1 MNIIIL
7 GIAQPEGY
15 CKNKLRLALLKFI
28 RGQYGKE
35 GNKINRPICIATCM
49 YIIGIL
55 IGLYLQ
61 ISIVFLCLFLVVG
74 FFIVETC
81 YEIIYNNFILKQNYV
96 KRINGY
102 KIKKYIVKD
111 VNKRIKQFVK
121 CNCIQKVKSRKHYK
135 RMLHFILLSFVI
147 LGTIQVR
154 TLNINY
160 EEKYSDISDEVNVKG
175 IIISEPQDKDYKYT
189 YTIKVEEI
197 NNQDKYKGTKLIL
210 NINKNKLKDIV
221 PKFGDEVELTGEF
234 ERPNSARNYK
244 GFDYKQYLKSKG
256 IYGTVDLEN
265 YKIVAED
272 QIDNF
277 SKLINSVQNSMKN
290 NINAILGKE
299 EAALCIGILVGDRE
313 KISEETEDNFKKS
326 NLTHMLAV
334 SGSHITYIITAL
346 AVLLGRTG
354 KKLTKIITILILLF
368 FMALT
373 GFTSSVIRA
382 CIMGILVLLASM
394 LHRKSDTINNLGVS
408 SLIILLFNPYA
419 IIDVGFLLSYGGT
432 IGIVLL
438 GDRIT
443 NGLYKGENKVIKY
456 IIISFSITLSANLM
470 IIPIMAY
477 NFSTISFTFWISNI
491 LAAPVMEI
499 VTIFSFIVYF
509 ISIVF
514 PLLAEFLG
522 IFLGFLLD
530 ILLKIAEISSL
541 IPGSSIYIKT
551 PYVIECVIYYLIIYV
566 ICNLDKVKFIIKGN
580 KQIQKIF
587 KFIIRIRSNS
597 IRNAIE
603 ENNISENI
611 VGVNEISTNNK
622 VDISKLGI
630 ELICLFTI
638 VVIVFVSIGVNIIQ
652 KPLKIYFVDVGQGD
666 CTLIQTPTN
675 KNILIDGGGS
685 EFGNF
690 DVGESIL
697 LPYLLDRRVTTIDYM
712 LISHADSDHIAGL
725 FKVIENL
732 RVKNIIISKQ
742 DENSE
747 NLKILNQL
755 VKEKKI
761 KVTIVEQGDCIQIDK
776 YSYIEILFPE
786 DELIKDNVLN
796 NNSIVA
802 KFNYE
807 NFSMLFTGDIEEVAE
822 NRICEMYEDTN
833 KLNSTILKV
842 AHHGSKTSSTEE
854 FLELVKPKIAF
865 IGVGANNNFG
875 HPNDEVIERLQE
887 YTKLVYR
894 TDECGEISIVIDKK
908 SRVKVNKY
916 VE

>member
-1 MNIIIL
+1 
-7 GIAQPEGY
+7 
-15 CKNKLRLALLKFI
+15 
-28 RGQYGKE
+28 
-35 GNKINRPICIATCM
+35 M

-61 ISIVFLCLFLVVG
+61 ISIVFLCLSLFVV
-74 FFIVETC
+74 FIIVENC
-81 YEIIYNNFILKQNYV
+81 YGIVHSKSSNQAIYSENQSNENEINKNKKGDYYKRNNNYRIHKIITHFIFLSFILIGAVY
-96 KRINGY
+96 IN
-102 KIKKYIVKD
+102 ILD
-111 VNKRIKQFVK
+111 VR
-121 CNCIQKVKSRKHYK
+121 
-135 RMLHFILLSFVI
+135 
-147 LGTIQVR
+147 
-154 TLNINY
+154 Y
-160 EEKYSDISDEVNVKG
+160 EEKYCDISDEVNVKG

-197 NNQDKYKGTKLIL
+197 NNQDKYKDTKLIL

-221 PKFGDEVELTGEF
+221 PKFGDEIELTGEF

-265 YKIVAED
+265 YKIVAENRVD
-272 QIDNF
+272 KF
-277 SKLINSVQNSMKN
+277 SELINLVQTNMKK
-290 NINAILGKE
+290 NINAILNKE

-313 KISEETEDNFKKS
+313 AISEETEDNFKKS

-346 AVLLGRTG
+346 AVLLGRTD
-354 KKLTKIITILILLF
+354 KKLTKIITIVILLF

-382 CIMGILVLLASM
+382 CIMGILVLIASM
-394 LHRKSDTINNLGVS
+394 LHRKSDTINNLGLS

-443 NGLYKGENKVIKY
+443 NGLYKGENKIIKY
-456 IIISFSITLSANLM
+456 IIISFSITLSANLI

-477 NFSTISFTFWISNI
+477 NFSTVSFTFWISNI

-499 VTIFSFIVYF
+499 VTILGFIVYF

-514 PLLAEFLG
+514 PILAEFLG

-697 LPYLLDRRVTTIDYM
+697 LPYLLDRRITTIDYM
-712 LISHADSDHIAGL
+712 LISHTDSDHISGL
-725 FKVIENL
+725 FAIIENL
-732 RVKNIIISKQ
+732 NVKNIIISKQ
-742 DENSE
+742 GENSA
-747 NLKILNQL
+747 NLKTLNQL
-755 VKEKKI
+755 VKDKNIKI
-761 KVTIVEQGDCIQIDK
+761 TIAKNGDYIHIDK
-776 YSYIEILFPE
+776 YSYLEILFPE

-796 NNSIVA
+796 NNSIVT
-802 KFNYE
+802 KFHYE

-833 KLNSTILKV
+833 KLNATILKV
-842 AHHGSKTSSTEE
+842 AHHGSKTSSTEK
-854 FLELVKPKIAF
+854 FLELVNAKIAF

-875 HPNDEVIERLQE
+875 HPNDEVIERLKQ
-887 YTKLVYR
+887 YTNLIYR
-894 TDECGEISIVIDKK
+894 TDECGEISIIVNRRGRIKLN
-908 SRVKVNKY
+908 RYIEVK
-916 VE
+916 

>member
-1 MNIIIL
+1 
-7 GIAQPEGY
+7 
-15 CKNKLRLALLKFI
+15 
-28 RGQYGKE
+28 
-35 GNKINRPICIATCM
+35 M

-61 ISIVFLCLFLVVG
+61 ISIVFLCLSLLVV
-74 FFIVETC
+74 FIIVENC
-81 YEIIYNNFILKQNYV
+81 YGIVHSKSSNQAIYSENQSNENEINKNKKGDYYKRNNDYRIHKIITHFTFLLFILIGAVY
-96 KRINGY
+96 IN
-102 KIKKYIVKD
+102 IL
-111 VNKRIKQFVK
+111 NK
-121 CNCIQKVKSRKHYK
+121 
-135 RMLHFILLSFVI
+135 
-147 LGTIQVR
+147 
-154 TLNINY
+154 NY
-160 EEKYSDISDEVNVKG
+160 EAKYSDVSDEVNIRG

-313 KISEETEDNFKKS
+313 AISEETEDNFKKS

-354 KKLTKIITILILLF
+354 KKLTKIITIVILLF

-382 CIMGILVLLASM
+382 CIMGILVLIASM
-394 LHRKSDTINNLGVS
+394 LHRKSDTINNLGLS

-443 NGLYKGENKVIKY
+443 NGLYKGENKIIRC
-456 IIISFSITLSANLM
+456 IIISFSITLSANLI

-477 NFSTISFTFWISNI
+477 NFSTVSFTFWISNI

-499 VTIFSFIVYF
+499 VTIFGFIVYF

-551 PYVIECVIYYLIIYV
+551 PYVIECVIYYFIIYV
-566 ICNLDKVKFIIKGN
+566 IYNLDKIKNIIKESKYIQSFIKSIKKEAHN
-580 KQIQKIF
+580 KQK
-587 KFIIRIRSNS
+587 NMVTTS
-597 IRNAIE
+597 I
-603 ENNISENI
+603 
-611 VGVNEISTNNK
+611 V
-622 VDISKLGI
+622 
-630 ELICLFTI
+630 TI
-638 VVIVFVSIGVNIIQ
+638 VLLVFVSTTISFIPR
-652 KPLKIYFVDVGQGD
+652 PLKIYFVDVGQGD

-675 KNILIDGGGS
+675 KSILIDGGGS

-697 LPYLLDRRVTTIDYM
+697 LPYLLDRRITTIDYM
-712 LISHADSDHIAGL
+712 LISHADSDHISGL
-725 FKVIENL
+725 FAIIENL
-732 RVKNIIISKQ
+732 NVKNIIISKQ
-742 DENSE
+742 GENSA
-747 NLKILNQL
+747 NLKTLNQL
-755 VKEKKI
+755 VKDKNIKI
-761 KVTIVEQGDCIQIDK
+761 TIAKNGDYIQIDK
-776 YSYIEILFPE
+776 YSYLEILFPE

-802 KFNYE
+802 KFHYE

-833 KLNSTILKV
+833 KLNATILKV
-842 AHHGSKTSSTEE
+842 AHHGSKTSSTQR
-854 FLELVKPKIAF
+854 FLELVNPKIAF
-865 IGVGANNNFG
+865 IGVGENNKFG
-875 HPNDEVIERLQE
+875 HPNDEVIERLKQ
-887 YTKLVYR
+887 YTNLIYR
-894 TDECGEISIVIDKK
+894 TDECGEISIIVNRRGRIKLN
-908 SRVKVNKY
+908 RYIEVK
-916 VE
+916 

>member
-1 MNIIIL
+1 MVFIIVENCYWI
-7 GIAQPEGY
+7 IHSKSSNKAIYSENQSNENEIN
-15 CKNKLRLALLKFI
+15 KNKKGDYYKRNNNYRIRKIINHFI
-28 RGQYGKE
+28 FLSF
-35 GNKINRPICIATCM
+35 
-49 YIIGIL
+49 IL
-55 IGLYLQ
+55 IGTVY
-61 ISIVFLCLFLVVG
+61 I
-74 FFIVETC
+74 
-81 YEIIYNNFILKQNYV
+81 NILDSK
-96 KRINGY
+96 
-102 KIKKYIVKD
+102 
-111 VNKRIKQFVK
+111 
-121 CNCIQKVKSRKHYK
+121 
-135 RMLHFILLSFVI
+135 
-147 LGTIQVR
+147 
-154 TLNINY
+154 Y
-160 EEKYSDISDEVNVKG
+160 EEKYSGISDEINLRGV
-175 IIISEPQDKDYKYT
+175 IISEPQDKDYKYT

-197 NNQDKYKGTKLIL
+197 NNQDKYKDTKLIL

-221 PKFGDEVELTGEF
+221 PKFGDEIELTGEF

-256 IYGTVDLEN
+256 IYGTVDLES

-272 QIDNF
+272 KIDNF
-277 SKLINSVQNSMKN
+277 SKLINLVQNNMKN
-290 NINAILGKE
+290 NINAILDKD

-313 KISEETEDNFKKS
+313 AISEETENNFKKS

-346 AVLLGRTG
+346 AVLLGRTS
-354 KKLTKIITILILLF
+354 KKLTKIITIVILLF

-382 CIMGILVLLASM
+382 CIMGILVLIASM
-394 LHRKSDTINNLGVS
+394 LHRKSDTINNLGLS

-443 NGLYKGENKVIKY
+443 NGLYKILKKITKGKINLINEDSIAENTGTVSMKKSESISINDKNREDRRYLIISKVIKY
-456 IIISFSITLSANLM
+456 IIISFSITLSANLI

-477 NFSTISFTFWISNI
+477 NFSTVSFTFWISNI

-499 VTIFSFIVYF
+499 VTIFGFIVYF

-566 ICNLDKVKFIIKGN
+566 IYNLDKIKNIIKESKYKLSFIKLIKKEAHN
-580 KQIQKIF
+580 KQ
-587 KFIIRIRSNS
+587 R
-597 IRNAIE
+597 
-603 ENNISENI
+603 NI
-611 VGVNEISTNNK
+611 VTTCIV
-622 VDISKLGI
+622 
-630 ELICLFTI
+630 TI
-638 VVIVFVSIGVNIIQ
+638 VLLVFVSTTISFIPR
-652 KPLKIYFVDVGQGD
+652 PLKIYFVDVGQGD

-675 KNILIDGGGS
+675 KSIIIDGGGS

-697 LPYLLDRRVTTIDYM
+697 LPYLLDRRITTIDYM
-712 LISHADSDHIAGL
+712 LISHADSDHISGL
-725 FKVIENL
+725 FAIIEKLN
-732 RVKNIIISKQ
+732 VKNIIISKQ
-742 DENSE
+742 GENSA
-747 NLKILNQL
+747 NLKTLNQL
-755 VKEKKI
+755 VKDKNI
-761 KVTIVEQGDCIQIDK
+761 KVTIVRQGDNIQIDK
-776 YSYIEILFPE
+776 YSYLEILFPE

-802 KFNYE
+802 KFHYE

-833 KLNSTILKV
+833 KLNATILKV
-842 AHHGSKTSSTEE
+842 AHHGSKTSSTEK
-854 FLELVKPKIAF
+854 FLELVNAKIAF
-865 IGVGANNNFG
+865 IGVGANNKFG
-875 HPNDEVIERLQE
+875 HPNDEVIERLKQ
-887 YTKLVYR
+887 YTNLIYR
-894 TDECGEISIVIDKK
+894 TDECGEISIIVNRRGRIKLN
-908 SRVKVNKY
+908 RYIEVK
-916 VE
+916 

>member
-1 MNIIIL
+1 MVFIIVENCY
-7 GIAQPEGY
+7 GIVHSKSSNQAIYSENQSNENEIN
-15 CKNKLRLALLKFI
+15 KNKKGDYYKRNNNYRIHKIITHFI
-28 RGQYGKE
+28 FLSF
-35 GNKINRPICIATCM
+35 
-49 YIIGIL
+49 IL
-55 IGLYLQ
+55 IGAVY
-61 ISIVFLCLFLVVG
+61 I
-74 FFIVETC
+74 
-81 YEIIYNNFILKQNYV
+81 NIL
-96 KRINGY
+96 
-102 KIKKYIVKD
+102 D
-111 VNKRIKQFVK
+111 VR
-121 CNCIQKVKSRKHYK
+121 
-135 RMLHFILLSFVI
+135 
-147 LGTIQVR
+147 
-154 TLNINY
+154 Y
-160 EEKYSDISDEVNVKG
+160 EEKYCDISDEVNVKG

-197 NNQDKYKGTKLIL
+197 NNQDKYKDTKLIL

-221 PKFGDEVELTGEF
+221 PKFGDEIELTGEF

-265 YKIVAED
+265 YKIVAENRVD
-272 QIDNF
+272 KF
-277 SKLINSVQNSMKN
+277 SELINLVQTNMKK
-290 NINAILGKE
+290 NINAILNKE

-313 KISEETEDNFKKS
+313 AISEETEDNFKKS

-346 AVLLGRTG
+346 AVLLGRTD
-354 KKLTKIITILILLF
+354 KKLTKIITIVILLF

-382 CIMGILVLLASM
+382 CIMGILVLIASM
-394 LHRKSDTINNLGVS
+394 LHRKSDTINNLGLS

-443 NGLYKGENKVIKY
+443 NGLYKILKKITKGKINLINEDSIAENTGTVSMKKSESISINDKNREDRRYLIISKVIKC
-456 IIISFSITLSANLM
+456 IIISFSITLSANLI

-477 NFSTISFTFWISNI
+477 NFSTVSFTFWISNI

-499 VTIFSFIVYF
+499 VTILGFIVYF

-514 PLLAEFLG
+514 PILAEFLG

-566 ICNLDKVKFIIKGN
+566 IYNLDKIKNIIKESKYIQSFIKSIKKETHN
-580 KQIQKIF
+580 KQK
-587 KFIIRIRSNS
+587 NMVTTS
-597 IRNAIE
+597 I
-603 ENNISENI
+603 
-611 VGVNEISTNNK
+611 V
-622 VDISKLGI
+622 
-630 ELICLFTI
+630 TI
-638 VVIVFVSIGVNIIQ
+638 VLVVFVSTTISFIPR
-652 KPLKIYFVDVGQGD
+652 PLKIYFVDVGQGD

-675 KNILIDGGGS
+675 KSILIDGGGS

-697 LPYLLDRRVTTIDYM
+697 LPYLLDRRITTIDYM
-712 LISHADSDHIAGL
+712 LISHTDSDHISGL
-725 FKVIENL
+725 FAIIENL
-732 RVKNIIISKQ
+732 NVKNIIISKQ
-742 DENSE
+742 GENSA
-747 NLKILNQL
+747 NLKTLNQL
-755 VKEKKI
+755 VKDKNIKI
-761 KVTIVEQGDCIQIDK
+761 TIAKNDDYIQIDK
-776 YSYIEILFPE
+776 YSYLEILFPE

-796 NNSIVA
+796 NNSVVA
-802 KFNYE
+802 KFHYE

-833 KLNSTILKV
+833 KLNATILKV
-842 AHHGSKTSSTEE
+842 AHHGSKTSSTQS
-854 FLELVKPKIAF
+854 FLELVNPKIAF

-875 HPNDEVIERLQE
+875 HPNDEVIERLKQ
-887 YTKLVYR
+887 YTNLIYR
-894 TDECGEISIVIDKK
+894 TDECGEISIIVNRRGRIKLN
-908 SRVKVNKY
+908 RYIEVK
-916 VE
+916 